1 MIATIP
7 VLTKLI
13 ANGCNSLDFRILLFY
28 TFSKTVQFF
37 SPAYKMK
44 ITLLVGLIFF
54 PIATACAATWRC
66 IDADGHQYNS
76 SQSVPVDKCTAL
88 DADNG
93 PNTASTD
100 GRTNRPNEKSKR
112 SNPKPGGVFIGM
124 STEEVRT
131 VGWGRPNSINR
142 TTTAY
147 GVREQ
152 WVYGGKNYLY
162 FEDGFLKTI
171 QN

>member
-1 MIATIP
+1 
-7 VLTKLI
+7 
-13 ANGCNSLDFRILLFY
+13 
-28 TFSKTVQFF
+28 
-37 SPAYKMK
+37 MK

-54 PIATACAATWRC
+54 PITTACAATWKC

-76 SQSVPVDKCTAL
+76 SQSVPVDKCKVL

-93 PNTASTD
+93 RNTAPTD
-100 GRTNRPNEKSKR
+100 AHTNRPKEKIKR
-112 SNPKPGGVFIGM
+112 FNPKPGGVFIGM